1 MNKENAVNIA
11 FFTIQNLQCIYCK
24 GFYILVHSPLD
35 LSVILNGE
43 MRVVCSP
50 KGITP
55 FGFSFYAG
63 SSAISLASSATASA
77 L

>member
-1 MNKENAVNIA
+1 MKNMHWYSRISHNKTAR
-11 FFTIQNLQCIYCK
+11 
-24 GFYILVHSPLD
+24 HM
-35 LSVILNGE
+35 SVILNGE
-43 MRVVCSP
+43 MRVVCNP

-55 FGFSFYAG
+55 FGFTFYAG